1 MLEALKN
8 GCWVT
13 PERLRN
19 YPLIIGVMGILALVV
34 LWSTGQTA
42 MTDLLGRP
50 IGTDFSGFWTAG
62 RMILDGRPADIFDPV
77 THVTFQ
83 RELYQ
88 RADIQ
93 VYGWHY
99 PPFLMPVAA
108 AVASL
113 SYIVGFIVWQLSTL
127 AMFVAMLRSVLP
139 GQATLV
145 TIAAIGFPATFSTLG
160 HGHNA
165 FLTAALLGSGL
176 LLLDRRPVIAGV
188 LFGLLAYKPQFGI
201 LLPLVLVLLGQWT
214 AIASASVTVIVMAV
228 GVTLAYGFDIWPA
241 FLAGTEFTRT
251 AVLELGATGWSKI
264 QSVFSAAR
272 SFGLPVSVAYFAQAI
287 STLIVLGALSALC
300 IARCDSRLIA
310 AATASGALLAT
321 PYCLDYDMTILGV
334 AIAFSVAHALDRGF
348 APYQATLLVAVWAVP
363 LIARS
368 GMAVTGFPIGVVVM
382 AIFFGSIVHRALAE
396 APNGSILDHWRVAR
410 G

>member
-19 YPLIIGVMGILALVV
+19 YPLIIGVMGIMALVV

-77 THVTFQ
+77 AHITFQ
-83 RELYQ
+83 REFYQ

-113 SYIVGFIVWQLSTL
+113 PYVFGFIGWQLSTL

-139 GQATLV
+139 GRATLV
-145 TIAAIGFPATFSTLG
+145 TIVAIGFPATFSTLG

-201 LLPLVLVLLGQWT
+201 LLPLVLVLLGQWK

-241 FLAGTEFTRT
+241 FIAGTEFTRT

-272 SFGLPVSVAYFAQAI
+272 SFGLRYLWPI
-287 STLIVLGALSALC
+287 SP
-300 IARCDSRLIA
+300 RPSR
-310 AATASGALLAT
+310 
-321 PYCLDYDMTILGV
+321 
-334 AIAFSVAHALDRGF
+334 H
-348 APYQATLLVAVWAVP
+348 
-363 LIARS
+363 
-368 GMAVTGFPIGVVVM
+368 
-382 AIFFGSIVHRALAE
+382 
-396 APNGSILDHWRVAR
+396 
-410 G
+410 